1 MAQGMKKAGKAKT
14 KSGGAQK
21 RKATIGTGKGWKT
34 CHAKGRKAIEG
45 RDDIHTSKVLARK
58 TEAYLAGKAISK
70 GTRFFLNDVKDV
82 GKKALDVVYKE
93 RNKKE
98 DREKKMNERLK
109 DQLRKL
115 GRDVWECYTEV
126 TTFCIDWTIHA
137 KDLTVGFVCLAG
149 RKQIMLKE
157 SPQLGFMFHAEP
169 WTHEDHNHTHSLFFQ

>member
-115 GRDVWECYTEV
+115 GRDV
-126 TTFCIDWTIHA
+126 
-137 KDLTVGFVCLAG
+137 
-149 RKQIMLKE
+149 
-157 SPQLGFMFHAEP
+157 
-169 WTHEDHNHTHSLFFQ
+169 